1 MLSQTV
7 AIMTWHIKTAA
18 EPMSLALPDSI
29 CRSSPIRSTVFSM
42 ALFSSSTIISKS
54 SGITNSNHS
63 TTVCASETENINRTT
78 DRPIFC
84 LKADSNRNA
93 SRIPRNEFRVA
104 ATILAIP
111 PRPDFTFAR
120 PPAVPV
126 LMAKVLC
133 FSFFSLCPPAIHHVN
148 CSNWYYV

>member
-7 AIMTWHIKTAA
+7 VIMTWQINTAA

-42 ALFSSSTIISKS
+42 ALFRSSTMISSSSGMIS
-54 SGITNSNHS
+54 NSHS
-63 TTVCASETENINRTT
+63 TTVCASENENINRTA
-78 DRPIFC
+78 DRPKFC

-93 SRIPRNEFRVA
+93 SWIPRNEFRVA
-104 ATILAIP
+104 ATILVIP
-111 PRPDFTFAR
+111 PRPDFTSVC

-126 LMAKVLC
+126 LMTKVVY
-133 FSFFSLCPPAIHHVN
+133 FSFWSLCPSAV
-148 CSNWYYV
+148 YYVNRCNGYYV